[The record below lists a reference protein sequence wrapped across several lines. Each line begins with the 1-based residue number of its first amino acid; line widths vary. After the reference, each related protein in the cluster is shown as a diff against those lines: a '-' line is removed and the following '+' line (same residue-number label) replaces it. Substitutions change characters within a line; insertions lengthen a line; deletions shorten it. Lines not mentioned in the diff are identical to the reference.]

1 MNGVNS
7 SNGVVDPRAISVLA
21 KWQNFI
27 ASKLSCMGW
36 KNTAGGGQRPSMQEL
51 LTLSTNSVASGESLK
66 SP

>member
-1 MNGVNS
+1 MNENTARKALAQRLACGQYKHSILLLPLLNS
-7 SNGVVDPRAISVLA
+7 L
-21 KWQNFI
+21 
-27 ASKLSCMGW
+27 GW